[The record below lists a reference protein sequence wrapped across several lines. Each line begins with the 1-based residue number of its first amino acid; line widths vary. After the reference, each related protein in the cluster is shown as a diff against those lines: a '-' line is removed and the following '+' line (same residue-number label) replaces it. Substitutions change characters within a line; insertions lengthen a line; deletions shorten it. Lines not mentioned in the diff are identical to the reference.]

1 MFYFF
6 HIVYNDIKYCQ
17 NVKIIKYMNEI
28 VI

>member
-6 HIVYNDIKYCQ
+6 HIIYNDIKYCQ
-17 NVKIIKYMNEI
+17 NVKIIKYMNEV